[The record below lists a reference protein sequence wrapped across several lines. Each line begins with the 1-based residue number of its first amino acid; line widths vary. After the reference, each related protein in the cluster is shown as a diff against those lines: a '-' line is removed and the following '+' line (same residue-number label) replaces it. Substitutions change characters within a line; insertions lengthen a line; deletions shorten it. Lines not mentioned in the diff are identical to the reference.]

1 MGISTI
7 RFQNT
12 ITDKVIMYQD
22 GSGNIGLGVTNGTL
36 VIHTNDTATNISLGN
51 NSSGSAFTGYNQK
64 MLIGNAGTIIN
75 NNLTISGTLQSPMT
89 SLLSVSSNIIDGKV
103 GTIIGVSIPQFLT
116 RNETILPSSFTTINV
131 NDNLLI
137 KSADTNNSYINFTDA
152 TYTSPGTN
160 YVGMIGSN
168 QRLYSQGN
176 IDLYTNSGFNAMSA
190 NSSSMSINCPSTITY
205 NLPGNTLN
213 LTNTYGTFNNTML
226 GISTAVAA
234 GTSAKF
240 ISGRAN
246 GKKLLECIIM
256 EILQILIIVMGH
268 YQI

>member
-12 ITDKVIMYQD
+12 ITDKIIMYQD

-89 SLLSVSSNIIDGKV
+89 SLLSVSSNTIDGKV

-116 RNETILPSSFTTINV
+116 RNETYFT
-131 NDNLLI
+131 
-137 KSADTNNSYINFTDA
+137 K
-152 TYTSPGTN
+152 
-160 YVGMIGSN
+160 
-168 QRLYSQGN
+168 
-176 IDLYTNSGFNAMSA
+176 
-190 NSSSMSINCPSTITY
+190 
-205 NLPGNTLN
+205 
-213 LTNTYGTFNNTML
+213 
-226 GISTAVAA
+226 
-234 GTSAKF
+234 
-240 ISGRAN
+240 
-246 GKKLLECIIM
+246 
-256 EILQILIIVMGH
+256 
-268 YQI
+268 